1 MQKTKLSFRI
11 EKQNILRT
19 DSNKVVANSKNYL
32 YAAFTFSTDDWD
44 EVKIKTAIFKNRDRV
59 FNVILD
65 DNNECLVPHE
75 VLDSG
80 TVIVS
85 VFGGN
90 LITVDCASF
99 KIHESGY
106 EEGVTPEP
114 PTQDVYSQI
123 INMIE
128 NIEQGDITEA
138 QIEKAV
144 NDYLTEHPIDAVTD
158 TEMQSYVSQYFSEH
172 KDELKGDKGDKGD
185 KGEQGI
191 QGVPGTDGRNGED
204 GVNGYTP
211 VRGEDY
217 WTTEDIAQIKS
228 YIDSQIGG
236 ALNGTY

>member
-1 MQKTKLSFRI
+1 MKLSFRV
-11 EKQNILRT
+11 EKQNIMRT
-19 DSNKVVANSKNYL
+19 DSNKVVAKSKNYL

-44 EVKIKTAIFKNRDRV
+44 DVEIKTAIFKNGDRV
-59 FNVILD
+59 FNVILN
-65 DNNECLVPHE
+65 DNDECLVPHE

-99 KIHESGY
+99 KVHESGY

-123 INMIE
+123 IKMIE
-128 NIEQGDITEA
+128 DIGQCDIPEEQIRNA
-138 QIEKAV
+138 I
-144 NDYLTEHPIDAVTD
+144 NDYITKHPIESGISEDECIQIVADYVTA
-158 TEMQSYVSQYFSEH
+158 H
-172 KDELKGDKGDKGD
+172 KEELKGE

-191 QGVPGTDGRNGED
+191 QGVPGAD
-204 GVNGYTP
+204 GYTP
-211 VRGEDY
+211 VRGVDY
-217 WTTEDIAQIKS
+217 WTTADIQQIHG
-228 YIDSQIGG
+228 YIDGQIGG

>member
-1 MQKTKLSFRI
+1 MQKTKLLFRI

-19 DSNKVVANSKNYL
+19 DSNKVVAKSKNYL
-32 YAAFTFSTDDWD
+32 YAAFTFSTDDWN

-75 VLDSG
+75 VLDNG
-80 TVIVS
+80 KVIVS

-128 NIEQGDITEA
+128 NMEQGDIPEE
-138 QIEKAV
+138 QIANAV
-144 NDYLTEHPIDAVTD
+144 SDYLAKHPIESGI
-158 TEMQSYVSQYFSEH
+158 TEEQCQQIVSDYFVAHRE
-172 KDELKGDKGDKGD
+172 ELKGDPGKDFTYDDFTTEQLAALKGD
-185 KGEQGI
+185 
-191 QGVPGTDGRNGED
+191 PGKP
-204 GVNGYTP
+204 GYTP

-217 WTTEDIAQIKS
+217 WTDEDIAQIQS
-228 YIDSQIGG
+228 YIDQQIGG

>member
-1 MQKTKLSFRI
+1 MKLSFKV
-11 EKQNILRT
+11 EKQNIMRT
-19 DSNKVVANSKNYL
+19 DSNKVVAKSKNYL
-32 YAAFTFSTDDWD
+32 YAAFTFSMDDWN
-44 EVKIKTAIFKNRDRV
+44 EVKIKTAIFKNGDRV

-90 LITVDCASF
+90 LITVDYASF

-106 EEGVTPEP
+106 EEGITPEP

-123 INMIE
+123 IKMIE
-128 NIEQGDITEA
+128 EMEQGGITQEQCE
-138 QIEKAV
+138 QIVA
-144 NDYLTEHPIDAVTD
+144 DYVTA
-158 TEMQSYVSQYFSEH
+158 H
-172 KDELKGDKGDKGD
+172 KEELKGDKGDKGNKGD

-191 QGVPGTDGRNGED
+191 PGVPGTDG
-204 GVNGYTP
+204 YTP
-211 VRGEDY
+211 VRGVDY
-217 WTTEDIAQIKS
+217 WTTADIQQIQR
-228 YIDSQIGG
+228 YIDGQIGG

>member
-1 MQKTKLSFRI
+1 MKLSFRV
-11 EKQNILRT
+11 EKQNIMRT
-19 DSNKVVANSKNYL
+19 DSNKVVAKSKNYL

-44 EVKIKTAIFKNRDRV
+44 DIEIKTAIFKNGDRV

-65 DNNECLVPHE
+65 DNDECLVPHE

-106 EEGVTPEP
+106 EDGVTPEP

-128 NIEQGDITEA
+128 NMEQGDIPEE
-138 QIEKAV
+138 QIANAV
-144 NDYLTEHPIDAVTD
+144 SDYLAKHPIESGITEEQCRRIVADYVTA
-158 TEMQSYVSQYFSEH
+158 H
-172 KDELKGDKGDKGD
+172 KEEL

-191 QGVPGTDGRNGED
+191 PGVPGAD
-204 GVNGYTP
+204 GYTP
-211 VRGEDY
+211 VRGVDY
-217 WTTEDIAQIKS
+217 WTTADIQQIQG
-228 YIDSQIGG
+228 YIDGQIGG

>member
-1 MQKTKLSFRI
+1 MKLSFKV
-11 EKQNILRT
+11 EKQNISRT
-19 DSNKVVANSKNYL
+19 DSNKVVAKSKNYL

-44 EVKIKTAIFKNRDRV
+44 DVEIKTAIFKNGDRV
-59 FNVILD
+59 FNVILN
-65 DNNECLVPHE
+65 DNDECLVPHE

-99 KIHESGY
+99 KVHESGY

-123 INMIE
+123 IKMIE
-128 NIEQGDITEA
+128 DIGQCDIPEEQIRNAINDYITKHPIESGITEEQCRRIVA
-138 QIEKAV
+138 
-144 NDYLTEHPIDAVTD
+144 DYVTA
-158 TEMQSYVSQYFSEH
+158 H
-172 KDELKGDKGDKGD
+172 KEEL

-191 QGVPGTDGRNGED
+191 PGVPGAD
-204 GVNGYTP
+204 GYTP
-211 VRGEDY
+211 VRGVDY
-217 WTTEDIAQIKS
+217 WTSEDIAQIQS
-228 YIDSQIGG
+228 YIDGQIGG